1 LQQLRCHCWFGTEA
15 VHLDGGFDM
24 KKPSASLLVALALIA
39 CTAGALWVLTF
50 SPYAQRTEPLLKVA
64 TSLAGL

>member
-1 LQQLRCHCWFGTEA
+1 
-15 VHLDGGFDM
+15 M

-50 SPYAQRTEPLLKVA
+50 SPYAQHAEPLLKAA
-64 TSLAGL
+64 TALGGL

>member
-1 LQQLRCHCWFGTEA
+1 
-15 VHLDGGFDM
+15 M

-50 SPYAQRTEPLLKVA
+50 SPYAQHAEPLLKAA
-64 TSLAGL
+64 TALAGL